1 MHDGV
6 DECPLFVYQG
16 VNNMSITKDRI
27 EALIA
32 NALESYNAVM
42 IHAQISGNP
51 RKPMVQLFIDCKDEP
66 MTINKCATIARD
78 IRDVLSLQDDVPR
91 DYRLEVSS
99 PGIDWPLSE
108 LWQFKKNIGRR
119 VRFSIDDKEVTG
131 SILGVSADSIIDI
144 EIQDSVKEFKLESL
158 IGSYVVVGMK

>member
-1 MHDGV
+1 M
-6 DECPLFVYQG
+6 CPLFVYQG

-27 EALIA
+27 EALITDS
-32 NALESYNAVM
+32 LESYNAVM
-42 IHAQISGNP
+42 VQAQISGNP

-78 IRDVLSLQDDVPR
+78 IRDVLSLQDDIPR

-108 LWQFKKNIGRR
+108 LWQFKKNIGRQ
-119 VRFSIDDKEVTG
+119 VQITVDNKDVIG
-131 SILGVSADSIIDI
+131 SIMGVSDDDIIDI
-144 EIQDSVKEFKLESL
+144 QIEGMVKELKLESL
-158 IGSYVVVGMK
+158 IGTHIVVGIK

>member
-1 MHDGV
+1 V
-6 DECPLFVYQG
+6 CPLFVYQG

-27 EALIA
+27 EALITDS
-32 NALESYNAVM
+32 LESYNAVM
-42 IHAQISGNP
+42 VQAQISGNP

-78 IRDVLSLQDDVPR
+78 IRDVLSLQDDIPR

-108 LWQFKKNIGRR
+108 LWQFKKNIGRQ
-119 VRFSIDDKEVTG
+119 VQITVDNKDVIG
-131 SILGVSADSIIDI
+131 SIMGVSDDDIIDI
-144 EIQDSVKEFKLESL
+144 QIEGMVKEFKLESL
-158 IGSYVVVGMK
+158 IGTHIVVGIK